1 METNLIEKI
10 NKKIAQIEKLERL
23 YLKYTDDAEEKA
35 IIDRFLETGDR
46 TEYKAYLKATNQWCG
61 SDAWS
66 KANDLYDARNTLAK
80 YQKMLETETAKN
92 ATLNQLPEAL
102 VQFKENLI
110 KHWNEY
116 DEWKYNTIR
125 AEYAEIQRMPYGDEH
140 RKAYRNMSE
149 KWGRSWHDFAYHY
162 TLQDAFNNNRRDA
175 NNLILNL
182 INRVSERVGTII
194 NAAGLRLDRDN
205 AGYSIIN
212 GRIIGTNGECR
223 IESIGAG
230 GYNIQR
236 YHIRVL
242 VH

>member
-1 METNLIEKI
+1 MENLQERI
-10 NKKIAQIEKLERL
+10 NKKQQQIEKLERL
-23 YLKYTDDAEEKA
+23 YLRYADDAEEKS
-35 IIDRFLETGDR
+35 IMDRFLETGDR
-46 TEYKAYLKATNQWCG
+46 TEYREYLRAHNRSYG
-61 SDAWS
+61 GDAWS
-66 KANDLYDARNTLAK
+66 KANDLYDARNTLVK
-80 YQKMLETETAKN
+80 YQKQLAAEEAKQS
-92 ATLNQLPEAL
+92 TLNNMPEAL

-125 AEYAEIQRMPYGDEH
+125 EEYAEIQRMPYGDEY

-149 KWGRSWHDFAYHY
+149 KWGRNWYDFAYHY

-182 INRVSERVGTII
+182 INRVSEKVGQITDTQY
-194 NAAGLRLDRDN
+194 LRLSRDN
-205 AGYSIIN
+205 CGYSIIN
-212 GRIIGTNGECR
+212 GRIEGTRGHCR
-223 IESIGAG
+223 VESIGAG

>member
-10 NKKIAQIEKLERL
+10 NKKLTQIEKLERL
-23 YLKYTDDAEEKA
+23 YLKYANNAEEKA

-46 TEYKAYLKATNQWCG
+46 TEYRAYLKSHNRSYG
-61 SDAWS
+61 GDAWS
-66 KANDLYDARNTLAK
+66 KANDLYDARNTLVK
-80 YQKMLETETAKN
+80 YQKMLKTETAKN
-92 ATLNQLPEAL
+92 ATLDNMPEAL

-125 AEYAEIQRMPYGDEH
+125 AEYAEIQRMPYGNEH

-149 KWGRSWHDFAYHY
+149 KWGRSWYDFAYHY
-162 TLQDAFNNNRRDA
+162 TLEDAFNNNRRDA
-175 NNLILNL
+175 NNLIFNL
-182 INRVSERVGTII
+182 LNRVTERVGQITDCQY
-194 NAAGLRLDRDN
+194 LRLDRDN